1 MNSKQDIE
9 SLLQKISDLYDDATN
24 DTKEQEL
31 YSKIAL
37 LELCGWLE
45 VTLDEIVK
53 NYALNAESSKLTNPN
68 NVKYLEET
76 IIGKTYGFKYNEN
89 FKPILIRTIGI
100 IGFEKLEKKCEA
112 DLQSLKSVFGTIQTK
127 RDEAA
132 HTSTAGVMRSYDS
145 PSIIKGKLNQIY
157 PLLEKIELELSGI

>member
-9 SLLQKISDLYDDATN
+9 SLLQKILELYDATN
-24 DTKEQEL
+24 DVKEQEL

-53 NYALNAESSKLTNPN
+53 NYALNAEAPKLTKSN
-68 NVKYLEET
+68 NVKYLEEI
-76 IIGKTYGFKYNEN
+76 IIGKTYGFKYDEN

-100 IGFEKLEKKCEA
+100 IGFEKLEIKCESE
-112 DLQSLKSVFGTIQTK
+112 LQRLKSVFGTIQK
-127 RDEAA
+127 ERDIAA
-132 HTSTAGVMRSYDS
+132 HTSMAGVMRSYDS
-145 PSIIKGKLNQIY
+145 PSTIKSKLNQIY
-157 PLLEKIELELSGI
+157 LLLEKIELELSSI